1 MVQIS
6 NKPNI
11 SGIKDVSEDAE
22 YSSKLLAREGK
33 LFAGLIT
40 TRFKGFAI
48 GIVLAV
54 LMSEKENNSIPQV
67 MVSPDDFKDIVEKL
81 NDAEEKV
88 DFTVGEYYQ
97 RLGQQTG
104 RDVGILYGMIIGLMI
119 LVVAMKYNV
128 FAMITTMF

>member
-1 MVQIS
+1 
-6 NKPNI
+6 
-11 SGIKDVSEDAE
+11 
-22 YSSKLLAREGK
+22 
-33 LFAGLIT
+33 
-40 TRFKGFAI
+40 
-48 GIVLAV
+48 
-54 LMSEKENNSIPQV
+54 MSEKENNSIPQV

-128 FAMITTMF
+128 FAMITTIL

>member
-1 MVQIS
+1 
-6 NKPNI
+6 
-11 SGIKDVSEDAE
+11 
-22 YSSKLLAREGK
+22 
-33 LFAGLIT
+33 
-40 TRFKGFAI
+40 
-48 GIVLAV
+48 
-54 LMSEKENNSIPQV
+54 MSEKENNSIPQV

-88 DFTVGEYYQ
+88 VFTVGEYYQ

>member
-11 SGIKDVSEDAE
+11 SGIEDAE

-54 LMSEKENNSIPQV
+54 L
-67 MVSPDDFKDIVEKL
+67 L
-81 NDAEEKV
+81 
-88 DFTVGEYYQ
+88 
-97 RLGQQTG
+97 
-104 RDVGILYGMIIGLMI
+104 
-119 LVVAMKYNV
+119 LVVIPAIAKLCGC
-128 FAMITTMF
+128 

>member
-1 MVQIS
+1 
-6 NKPNI
+6 
-11 SGIKDVSEDAE
+11 
-22 YSSKLLAREGK
+22 
-33 LFAGLIT
+33 
-40 TRFKGFAI
+40 
-48 GIVLAV
+48 
-54 LMSEKENNSIPQV
+54 MSEKENNSIPQV

-119 LVVAMKYNV
+119 LVLAMKYNV

>member
-11 SGIKDVSEDAE
+11 GGIKDVSEDAE

-33 LFAGLIT
+33 LFAGLIA

-54 LMSEKENNSIPQV
+54 L
-67 MVSPDDFKDIVEKL
+67 L
-81 NDAEEKV
+81 
-88 DFTVGEYYQ
+88 
-97 RLGQQTG
+97 
-104 RDVGILYGMIIGLMI
+104 
-119 LVVAMKYNV
+119 LVVIPAIAKLCGC
-128 FAMITTMF
+128 